1 VPPAEPPAASLL
13 QATLRA
19 HAPAVPAADN
29 VGVSGDPRDL
39 YWLIDYM
46 AFAVDRAYAGHP
58 CGRGCSD
65 CCRNQLF
72 RVSEPEWAR
81 LSEGLRAAPEAVRA
95 GILGRA
101 RATFGP
107 HREVLEALAAA
118 WTAGE
123 RPDPA
128 WHQAAPRVCPVLG
141 DDGRCSLYDERPAI
155 CRAFGAF
162 SATVE
167 GATSVLICHQ
177 HGPGFFEGLEREGVA
192 DVTLPNW
199 NPVQRRL
206 QALAPGGMIKPLP
219 LWLLDWPEEDAPC
232 SA

>member
-1 VPPAEPPAASLL
+1 MSASDVPSLL
-13 QATLRA
+13 QATIRTI
-19 HAPAVPAADN
+19 APAIPDADN
-29 VGVSGDPRDL
+29 VGRTGDRRDL

-46 AFAVDRAYAGHP
+46 AYAVDQAYAGHP
-58 CGRGCSD
+58 CGRGCAD

-72 RVSEPEWAR
+72 RVSEPEWER
-81 LSEGLRAAPEAVRA
+81 LREGLAAAPFEVRA
-95 GILGRA
+95 GILA
-101 RATFGP
+101 RAQEVYGP
-107 HREVLEALAAA
+107 RREVLEALAAA

-141 DDGRCSLYDERPAI
+141 ADGRCSLYDERPAI

-167 GATSVLICHQ
+167 GTSSVLICHQ
-177 HGPGFFEGLEREGVA
+177 HGPAFLDGLAQAGTV
-192 DVTLPNW
+192 DLTLPNW

-219 LWLLDWPEEDAPC
+219 LWLLEWPEEDAPC